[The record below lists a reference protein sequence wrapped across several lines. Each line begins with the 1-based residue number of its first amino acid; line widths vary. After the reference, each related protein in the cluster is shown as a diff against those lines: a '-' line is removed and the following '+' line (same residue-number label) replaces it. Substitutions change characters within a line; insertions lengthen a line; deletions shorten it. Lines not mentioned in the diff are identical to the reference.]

1 LYNYHIF
8 IQIETF
14 KYLRVY
20 KNIEGL
26 NKQEMDD
33 NKDLIQVDIFGL
45 SLSTTV
51 SGGGYAIILKEIG
64 GERRL
69 PIIIGQ
75 FEAQAIAL
83 ELEGIK
89 PPRPLTHDLLKNII
103 EALGYSVESIVVY
116 DLKDSTFYAKIK
128 FDIPTVEDMDA
139 RPSDAIAIALKFGA
153 PIYVATNI
161 MEEIGFIPEYDDK
174 DDDQKDD
181 PGNLNSGNQKQESK
195 DNEPETTEKKLKQL
209 KIDLDAAVSME
220 DYEKAAFLRDE
231 IKKLEI
237 SNLN

>member
-1 LYNYHIF
+1 M
-8 IQIETF
+8 E
-14 KYLRVY
+14 
-20 KNIEGL
+20 
-26 NKQEMDD
+26 D
-33 NKDLIQVDIFGL
+33 KDLIQVDIFGL
-45 SLSTTV
+45 SLSSTV

-64 GERRL
+64 GEKRL

-103 EALGYSVESIVVY
+103 EALGYNVDSIIIY
-116 DLKDSTFYAKIK
+116 ELKDSTFFAKIR
-128 FDIPTVEDMDA
+128 FDIPSIDDIDA

-153 PIYVATNI
+153 PIFVASNI
-161 MEEIGFIPEYDDK
+161 MEEIGFIPEAEK
-174 DDDQKDD
+174 DEDISDNIGAINI
-181 PGNLNSGNQKQESK
+181 GNHNTETKEEETESIEAK
-195 DNEPETTEKKLKQL
+195 IERLKSE
-209 KIDLDAAVSME
+209 LDAAVSNE
-220 DYEKAAFLRDE
+220 DYEKAAQIRDE

>member
-1 LYNYHIF
+1 M
-8 IQIETF
+8 E
-14 KYLRVY
+14 
-20 KNIEGL
+20 
-26 NKQEMDD
+26 D

-45 SLSTTV
+45 SLSSTV

-103 EALGYSVESIVVY
+103 EIIGYNVECIIIY
-116 DLKDSTFYAKIK
+116 ELKDSTFYAKIK
-128 FDIPTVEDMDA
+128 LDIPSVEDIDA

-161 MEEIGFIPEYDDK
+161 MEEIGFIPEYENK
-174 DDDQKDD
+174 DDEQKS
-181 PGNLNSGNQKQESK
+181 NSGNINITGQKLDSE
-195 DNEPETTEKKLKQL
+195 DNEHESIEKKIEQL
-209 KIDLDAAVSME
+209 KLDLDAAVTQE
-220 DYEKAAFLRDE
+220 DYEKAALLRDE

>member
-1 LYNYHIF
+1 
-8 IQIETF
+8 
-14 KYLRVY
+14 
-20 KNIEGL
+20 
-26 NKQEMDD
+26 MDE

-45 SLSTTV
+45 SLSSTV

-64 GERRL
+64 GEKRL

-103 EALGYSVESIVVY
+103 ESLGYNVECVIIY
-116 DLKDSTFYAKIK
+116 DLRDSTFYAKIK
-128 FDIPTVEDMDA
+128 FDIPTIEDIDA
-139 RPSDAIAIALKFGA
+139 RPSDAIAIALKFGV
-153 PIYVATNI
+153 PIYVLSSI
-161 MEEIGFIPEYDDK
+161 MEEIGFIPEYEEK
-174 DDDQKDD
+174 EHEAKENI
-181 PGNLNSGNQKQESK
+181 GNISKQVSES
-195 DNEPETTEKKLKQL
+195 EEHESVEKKLKQL
-209 KIDLDAAVSME
+209 KTDLDTAVSME
-220 DYEKAAFLRDE
+220 DYEKAAQLRDE